1 MTQRVE
7 ATVDLAA
14 IRHNLA
20 RARALAPGARV
31 MAAVKGDAYGH
42 GIHQVGAAID
52 HLVDGFAVAALEEAV
67 QLRDAGCES
76 PAILLEGILH
86 RSEIAEVAAS
96 GDILVLHH
104 DWQLDALDGLTVDRP
119 IPVWIKLDTGM
130 NRLGFDPRRAAELQ
144 RRVADTPGVNLIGW
158 MTHLARAD
166 DPAEP
171 FTEQQIAALDAAT
184 EGLPGARSIANSAG
198 LIAWPAAR
206 RDWVR
211 PGLMLYGASP
221 LLDRDAAA
229 LELRPAMT
237 VASRL
242 ISIRELAAGAAVGY
256 GGDYVCERAMRVGV
270 VAVGYGDGYPRH
282 AATGTPVLVHGRGG
296 AATAR
301 ILGRV
306 SMDMIS
312 VDLAEVPGAQ
322 VGDRVVLWGEGLPAE
337 TVAQHAGTVA
347 YDLYCGLT
355 SRVRYRHANATR

>member
-14 IRHNLA
+14 IRHNL
-20 RARALAPGARV
+20 RRVRSLAPAARV

-42 GIHQVGAAID
+42 GIAQVATAID
-52 HLVDGFAVAALEEAV
+52 SQVDGFAVAALEEAV

-76 PAILLEGILH
+76 PCVLLEGILH
-86 RSEIAEVAAS
+86 AREIPDVAAC
-96 GDILVLHH
+96 GDVLVLHH
-104 DWQLDALDGLTVDRP
+104 DWQLAALEHARIEQV

-130 NRLGFDPRRAAELQ
+130 NRLGFDPARAAELQ
-144 RRVADTPGVNLIGW
+144 QRVAGISGLELLGW

-166 DPAEP
+166 DPADA
-171 FTEQQIAALDAAT
+171 FTDEQIAVLDQAT

-198 LIAWPAAR
+198 LIAWPAAQ

-221 LLDRDAAA
+221 LLDRDAAT
-229 LELRPAMT
+229 LDLRPAMT

-242 ISIRELAAGAAVGY
+242 ISVRDLPAGAAVGY
-256 GGDYVCERAMRVGV
+256 GGDHVCQEQTRVGV

-282 AATGTPVLVHGRGG
+282 AATGTPVLVQGQAGHGL
-296 AATAR
+296 AR

-312 VDLAEVPGAQ
+312 IELNDLPHTQ
-322 VGDRVVLWGEGLPAE
+322 VGERVVLWGEGLPAE
-337 TVAQHAGTVA
+337 TVAAHAGTVA
-347 YDLYCGLT
+347 YDLFCGLT
-355 SRVRYRHANATR
+355 SRVRYRHANA